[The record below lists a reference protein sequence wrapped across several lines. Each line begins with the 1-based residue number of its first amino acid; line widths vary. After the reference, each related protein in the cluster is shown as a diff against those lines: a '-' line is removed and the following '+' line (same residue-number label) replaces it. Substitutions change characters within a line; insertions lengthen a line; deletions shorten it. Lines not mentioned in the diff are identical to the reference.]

1 MNNTILIIEDN
12 REVRENLAEIL
23 ELSNYKVLTSDNGK
37 SGLELAR
44 DNKPDLI
51 LCDIMMPE
59 LDGYAV
65 LRAVENNPDMVGVPF
80 VFITSKSDMRDFR
93 TGMDLGA
100 DDYLAKPF
108 SGDELLRVV
117 NARLKKS
124 EIIRKTFAKTK
135 AGLNEFINEART
147 IKELVDLSSK
157 QMSKKIPKRESVFM
171 EGDYPNF
178 LYFVASGKIKT
189 HKTNYWGKE
198 YITEIYKEGDFF
210 GYSSLLEEST
220 QKESAMAI
228 EDSEIVMI
236 TKQDFYQL
244 LYSNHEISISFI
256 KLVSN
261 NLAEAEN
268 KLIRLAYDTARK
280 KVAEALLFT
289 YRKYITDEPRENMS
303 FPIFREDISA
313 IAGISPES
321 VSRNLTDLRE
331 EGLIETQNGKV
342 TIKDLKKLESL
353 KW

>member
-1 MNNTILIIEDN
+1 MSNTILIIEDN
-12 REVRENLAEIL
+12 ADVRENMAEIL
-23 ELSNYKVLTSDNGK
+23 GLSNYIVLSSDNGK
-37 SGLELAR
+37 TGLELAR
-44 DNKPDLI
+44 NEHPDLI
-51 LCDIMMPE
+51 LCDIMMPG

-65 LRAVENNPDMVGVPF
+65 LRGIENNPDMIGIPF
-80 VFITSKSDMRDFR
+80 VFITAKVEAQDFR
-93 TGMDLGA
+93 RGMDLGA

-108 SGDELLRVV
+108 TADDLLRVV
-117 NARLKKS
+117 AARLKKS
-124 EIIRKTFAKTK
+124 AIVRKTFAKSIE
-135 AGLNEFINEART
+135 GLNDFIREARS
-147 IKELVDLSSK
+147 IKELVDLSSE
-157 QMSKKIPKRESVFM
+157 QMTKKIPKRESVFM

-178 LYFVASGKIKT
+178 LYFVVSGKIKT

-210 GYSSLLEEST
+210 GYSSLLEESG
-220 QKESAMAI
+220 QKESATAI

-244 LYSNHEISISFI
+244 LYSNHEISLSFI
-256 KLVSN
+256 KLISN
-261 NLAEAEN
+261 NLAAAEN
-268 KLIRLAYDTARK
+268 KLIRLAYDSARK

-289 YRKYITDEPRENMS
+289 YRKYVCSEGREGLA

-342 TIKDLKKLESL
+342 IIKDVKKLEAL